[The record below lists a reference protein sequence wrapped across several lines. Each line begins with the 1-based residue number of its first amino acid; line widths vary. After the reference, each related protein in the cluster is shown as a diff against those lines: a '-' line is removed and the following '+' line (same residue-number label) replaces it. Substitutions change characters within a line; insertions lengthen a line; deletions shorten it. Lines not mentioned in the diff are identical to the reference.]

1 MQALK
6 ERGIERIE
14 PEQDRAHERLFL
26 VLIFA
31 ETAAQAGEQAADL
44 AGEDEQDAGN
54 YREARRQHLEQ
65 HPAGI
70 WIDIHLSPH
79 HDFEQAILPHSF
91 SHQTSDNS
99 IQKALLRKSVA
110 SLHREGIGIIIAGE
124 KMATLNIP
132 LDNETARIYQQAS
145 EEEKKKLS
153 LLMSLWLREFDKPS
167 QSLEKLM
174 DRISRKAR
182 ERGLTAEILNSL
194 LNG

>member
-1 MQALK
+1 
-6 ERGIERIE
+6 
-14 PEQDRAHERLFL
+14 
-26 VLIFA
+26 
-31 ETAAQAGEQAADL
+31 
-44 AGEDEQDAGN
+44 
-54 YREARRQHLEQ
+54 
-65 HPAGI
+65 
-70 WIDIHLSPH
+70 
-79 HDFEQAILPHSF
+79 
-91 SHQTSDNS
+91 
-99 IQKALLRKSVA
+99 
-110 SLHREGIGIIIAGE
+110 
-124 KMATLNIP
+124 MATLNIP